1 MSKNVKPWVII
12 EISRS
17 SVIENFELLI
27 VNKVV
32 TFDVPE
38 EFSDDLKTELKYI

>member
-12 EISRS
+12 EMSRS
-17 SVIENFELLI
+17 SVIE
-27 VNKVV
+27 NKVV